1 MAGFSIQGTPA
12 ELWSTELSD
21 LSDLRRLLALYAQRL
36 DDRNVD
42 GLVELFT
49 PDAQVE
55 NPTGIYRGQ
64 AQIREWLKDYFA
76 GELPGRMEQNQL
88 VNPVL
93 TVSAD
98 GSSAVGR
105 TDQFCLRSLETA
117 PWELEVV
124 LRHHDHFTKVNG
136 EWRFSEKAIEM
147 RGGFKRSAN
156 PVPNAVSID

>member
-1 MAGFSIQGTPA
+1 V
-12 ELWSTELSD
+12 SD
-21 LSDLRRLLALYAQRL
+21 LSDIRRLLALYAQRL

-42 GLVELFT
+42 GLVALFT

-55 NPTGIYRGQ
+55 DASGVYKGQ
-64 AQIREWLKDYFA
+64 PRIREWLVDFFA
-76 GELPGRMEQNQL
+76 QQLPGLMEQNQL

-93 TVSAD
+93 TVNDD
-98 GSSAVGR
+98 GQTAVGR
-105 TDQFCLRSLETA
+105 TDQFCFRSLETT

-124 LRHHDHFTKVNG
+124 MRHHDRFAKVNG
-136 EWRFSEKAIEM
+136 EWRFKEKAIEM